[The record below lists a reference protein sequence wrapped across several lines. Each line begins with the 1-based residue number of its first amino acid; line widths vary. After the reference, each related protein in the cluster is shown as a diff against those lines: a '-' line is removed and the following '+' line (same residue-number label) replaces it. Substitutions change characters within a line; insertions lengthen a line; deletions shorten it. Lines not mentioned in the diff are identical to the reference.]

1 MDNRS
6 QNILRTPAGN
16 ELRME
21 DLRGQEHIALSTPH
35 GTTQL
40 NQGHIVDAQ
49 SKKRGTG
56 FELRTD
62 EYGVIRV
69 AKGLFITADGQT
81 KAAGEVLDMDT
92 ALKEIEVCQQ
102 QIKAL
107 ASAAEQA
114 QALEADI
121 ASQVAMFDQRLKPLN
136 EMIHFH
142 GPQGVAFTSGEH
154 MQLAAN
160 KNVAMNAGGDFSS
173 GSLGNTAVL
182 AGEQIGLFARSGSL
196 TLNASEG
203 PVQIQAQNGEM
214 HISAEQ
220 KLSLVSA
227 SDMLFA
233 GKKKVTLIGGGSYLI
248 IEDGKIEYGTDTTYT
263 RKVKH
268 SATTKLGSM
277 ALESLIKMQKIT
289 QYFDREISFSK
300 SVNYRVESVEGEEI
314 LSGSGL
320 SSYIGRSENE
330 SEYWVFVS

>member
-1 MDNRS
+1 
-6 QNILRTPAGN
+6 
-16 ELRME
+16 
-21 DLRGQEHIALSTPH
+21 
-35 GTTQL
+35 
-40 NQGHIVDAQ
+40 
-49 SKKRGTG
+49 
-56 FELRTD
+56 
-62 EYGVIRV
+62 
-69 AKGLFITADGQT
+69 
-81 KAAGEVLDMDT
+81 
-92 ALKEIEVCQQ
+92 
-102 QIKAL
+102 
-107 ASAAEQA
+107 
-114 QALEADI
+114 
-121 ASQVAMFDQRLKPLN
+121 MFDQRLKPLN

-154 MQLAAN
+154 MQLAAS

-248 IEDGKIEYGTDTTYT
+248 IEGGKIEYGTDTTYT

-268 SATTKLGSM
+268 SATKGST
-277 ALESLIKMQKIT
+277 ALDTNIPEMSMILPHCHVARMLP
-289 QYFDREISFSK
+289 ISEFQM
-300 SVNYRVESVEGEEI
+300 R
-314 LSGSGL
+314 
-320 SSYIGRSENE
+320 
-330 SEYWVFVS
+330 

>member
-1 MDNRS
+1 
-6 QNILRTPAGN
+6 
-16 ELRME
+16 
-21 DLRGQEHIALSTPH
+21 
-35 GTTQL
+35 
-40 NQGHIVDAQ
+40 
-49 SKKRGTG
+49 
-56 FELRTD
+56 
-62 EYGVIRV
+62 
-69 AKGLFITADGQT
+69 
-81 KAAGEVLDMDT
+81 
-92 ALKEIEVCQQ
+92 
-102 QIKAL
+102 
-107 ASAAEQA
+107 
-114 QALEADI
+114 
-121 ASQVAMFDQRLKPLN
+121 MFDQRLKPLN

-154 MQLAAN
+154 MQLAAS

-248 IEDGKIEYGTDTTYT
+248 IEGGKIEYGTDTTYT

-268 SATTKLGSM
+268 SATTGST
-277 ALESLIKMQKIT
+277 ALDANIPEMPMILPALSCGPNAA
-289 QYFDREISFSK
+289 YF
-300 SVNYRVESVEGEEI
+300 RVSDALTGNEDMEFTYQIQTPTGAIQGRTNSALTNTINSDSEENVVLDYVYQI
-314 LSGSGL
+314 RAG
-320 SSYIGRSENE
+320 IR
-330 SEYWVFVS
+330 